1 MRILFVVGHPAH
13 VHFFRNAIGELMAH
27 GHHVQIAA
35 VDKESTLTLLAA
47 YNLQYVLFGRNN
59 PNMGLKILDTPRK
72 DYRFLRLLRESAA
85 EIVVSTGSPYA
96 AQASALRGIPHIAF
110 SDTEIAVAVLRTM
123 LPFTDA
129 VCTPTVFS
137 KDLGIKH
144 VRYAGY
150 KELAYL
156 HPSRFKPDARV
167 LDLIRASRD
176 ERLIVVRFAS
186 WDSSHDIRADGL
198 AFRDPV
204 DILSFIR
211 RLGAYGRVLITS
223 ERQLPSELGHLALEI
238 PLERIHDL
246 LFFSSLYIGEGATM
260 ASEAGVLGT
269 PWIFISNATRGYLDD
284 QEQKYG
290 LGFWE
295 TSPEGAMGR
304 VEEVFAV
311 PDLKRSWAA
320 KRQAL
325 LRDKIDVT
333 DFMVRFLENWP
344 VSFEGTKAR
353 IPIPIHEDTE

>member
-13 VHFFRNAIGELMAH
+13 VHLFRNAIIELMER

-35 VDKESTLTLLAA
+35 VDKESTLMLLAA
-47 YNLQYVLFGRNN
+47 YNLQYVVFGRND

-72 DYRFLRLLRESAA
+72 DYRFLRLLRESAT

-110 SDTEIAVAVLRTM
+110 SDTEIAVVVLRAM
-123 LPFTDA
+123 MPFTDA
-129 VCTPTVFS
+129 VCTPSVFS
-137 KDLGIKH
+137 KDLGLKH

-156 HPSRFKPDARV
+156 HPSRFTPQASV
-167 LDLIRASRD
+167 LDLIGASRD

-186 WDSSHDIRADGL
+186 WDSSHDSRADGL
-198 AFRDPV
+198 AFRDPAE
-204 DILSFIR
+204 ILSFIHH
-211 RLGAYGRVLITS
+211 LGTYGRVLITS
-223 ERQLPSELGHLALEI
+223 ERKLPSELGRFVLEI

-246 LFFSSLYIGEGATM
+246 LFYSSLYIGEGATM

-269 PWIFISNATRGYLDD
+269 PWIFISNASRGYLDD

-295 TSPEGAMGR
+295 TLPEGAIDR
-304 VEEVFAV
+304 VKEIFAF
-311 PDLKRSWAA
+311 PDLKRSWAV
-320 KRQAL
+320 KREAL

-333 DFMVRFLENWP
+333 DFIVGFIEDWP
-344 VSFEGTKAR
+344 GSFEGTKGRTPA
-353 IPIPIHEDTE
+353 IQEATE